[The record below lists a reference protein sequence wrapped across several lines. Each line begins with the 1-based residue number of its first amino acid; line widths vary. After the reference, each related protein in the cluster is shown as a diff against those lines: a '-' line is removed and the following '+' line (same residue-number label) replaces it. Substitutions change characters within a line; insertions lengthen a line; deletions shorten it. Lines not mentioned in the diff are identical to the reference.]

1 VSGHRAVRKHEATL
15 EMDRERT
22 ERAGKTGDGDTGE
35 GVVALH
41 HRSRQARACRGTDHE
56 VDVVPTVEANGND
69 PISPLSVAAEPALC
83 LSK

>member
-15 EMDRERT
+15 EMDRGRT
-22 ERAGKTGDGDTGE
+22 ERAGETGDGDTRG
-35 GVVALH
+35 ALLH
-41 HRSRQARACRGTDHE
+41 HRPRQAHGVRGTGHE
-56 VDVVPTVEANGND
+56 VGVMPTVEANGND